1 MGETSRYSCRNLCK
15 DVFKDIS
22 NGSFEDSQEYILEE
36 RQVNFTKKCFLQT
49 HQWRRWYWGKN
60 SNL

>member
-1 MGETSRYSCRNLCK
+1 MGDTSRYSCRNLCK

-22 NGSFEDSQEYILEE
+22 NDSFEDSQEYILEE

-49 HQWRRWYWGKN
+49 HQ
-60 SNL
+60 